1 MQKRPHC
8 PKCTSAEVSK
18 NGKIKGVQRY
28 KCKQCQYQFTRTTPR
43 GRSATEKALAI
54 TLYLMGVSMNAI
66 GRLLKVS
73 TPAVLSWIRKF
84 ALDTYEKPEPA
95 HPVVIE
101 LDEMWHFLNSK
112 KTKSGFG
119 KPIVVI
125 PVNSLT
131 GNVEGAIRLPSKN

>member
-1 MQKRPHC
+1 MQKRPYC
-8 PKCTSAEVSK
+8 PKCTSAGVSK
-18 NGKIKGVQRY
+18 NGRIKGVQRY
-28 KCKQCQYQFTRTTPR
+28 KCKQCQYQFTRKTPR

-84 ALDTYEKPEPA
+84 DLDTYEKPEPA
-95 HPVVIE
+95 QAVVIE

-112 KTKSGFG
+112 KQ
-119 KPIVVI
+119 
-125 PVNSLT
+125 SLDL
-131 GNVEGAIRLPSKN
+131 ESLLS